1 MSTDYIFRS
10 YSSGDEDKISELLT
24 LVFDGW
30 PRIDSDMSP
39 NEYWKWKYLENPI
52 HHSYVT
58 VGLDG
63 EKVISCHHLMVQKLK
78 IMDSIILGCTA
89 TDFAVHPEYQGQ
101 GISVKTSNPNKIMRQ
116 KDDVLFSYFITRNPI
131 LIKRFSNPKGLDIR
145 QRFPKEII
153 NLTRISDIDLHFK
166 NMPIDNQ
173 WIIKPG
179 VKILKALNRL
189 LNAPEYHEGL
199 EIHQIES
206 FGEDINNF
214 LEEITAGHSFMMI
227 RSADYLNWR
236 YAYPG
241 IGEYRKYII
250 KERDRIIGY
259 SVLRI
264 NRYNPEYPIGY
275 IVELV
280 TENGRED
287 AAVRLVAKAVE
298 YFDKNNVNIV
308 NYLTVKDHPSI
319 KALARYGFLN
329 SRVKINL
336 YTTREQGNKLD
347 ELAYVNPSRIYFSWG
362 DIDALPVSTRTQG
375 SV

>member
-24 LVFDGW
+24 LVFGGW
-30 PRIDSDMSP
+30 PHIDTDLSP
-39 NEYWKWKYLENPI
+39 VEFWKWKYLKNPVHPSHVI
-52 HHSYVT
+52 
-58 VGLDG
+58 VGFDG
-63 EKVISCHHLMVQKLK
+63 EKMISCHHTMVLKLK
-78 IMDSIILGCTA
+78 IMDNTFFGSTSL
-89 TDFAVHPEYQGQ
+89 DFAVHPDYRGQ
-101 GISVKTSNPNKIMRQ
+101 GLASKTSKPNEVKRR
-116 KDDVLFSYFITRNPI
+116 KDGVLFSYFITRNPI
-131 LIKRFSNPKGLDIR
+131 LIKQFSSSKNLDHR
-145 QRFPKEII
+145 RPRFPIDLV
-153 NLTRISDIDLHFK
+153 NLTRIRDVELHFK
-166 NMPIDNQ
+166 NMPTKNQ
-173 WIIKPG
+173 GIIKPG
-179 VKILKALNRL
+179 LKTLKALNRL
-189 LNAPEYHEGL
+189 LNAPEHHEGL
-199 EIHQIES
+199 EIHQIER

-214 LEEITAGHSFMMI
+214 LEEITTGHSFMII
-227 RSADYLNWR
+227 RSANYLNWR
-236 YAYPG
+236 YAYPR

-287 AAVRLVAKAVE
+287 AAASLVAKAVE

-308 NYLTVKDHPSI
+308 NYLTVKDHPTI

-336 YTTREQGNKLD
+336 YTTREQAIKLD
-347 ELAYVNPSRIYFSWG
+347 ELANVNPSRIYLSWG
-362 DIDALPVSTRTQG
+362 DIDALPVRMN
-375 SV
+375 

>member
-1 MSTDYIFRS
+1 MSSDYFFRS

-24 LVFDGW
+24 QVFGGW
-30 PRIDSDMSP
+30 PHIDTEMSHI
-39 NEYWKWKYLENPI
+39 EYWKWKYLENPI
-52 HHSYVT
+52 HRSYVT

-63 EKVISCHHLMVQKLK
+63 EKMISCHHIMVQKIK
-78 IMDSIILGCTA
+78 IMDSIILGGTA
-89 TDFAVHPEYQGQ
+89 TDFAVHPAYQGQ
-101 GISVKTSNPNKIMRQ
+101 GISVKTSSPNKIKRQ

-131 LIKRFSNPKGLDIR
+131 LIKRFSKPKKRNVR

-166 NMPIDNQ
+166 NMPMDNQ
-173 WIIKPG
+173 GIIKPG
-179 VKILKALNRL
+179 VNILKSLNRL
-189 LNAPEYHEGL
+189 LNAPEYHKGL
-199 EIHQIES
+199 EIHQVES
-206 FGEDINNF
+206 FGGDINSF
-214 LEEITAGHSFMMI
+214 LEEVTAVHSFMI
-227 RSADYLNWR
+227 VRSADYLNWR

-241 IGEYRKYII
+241 IGEYRKYVI

-287 AAVRLVAKAVE
+287 AAASLVAKAVE
-298 YFDKNNVNIV
+298 YFDTNNVNIV

-319 KALARYGFLN
+319 KSLARYGFLN

-336 YTTREQGNKLD
+336 YTTREQGTKLD
-347 ELAYVNPSRIYFSWG
+347 ELANVKPSRVYLSWG
-362 DIDALPVSTRTQG
+362 DIDALPVRMH
-375 SV
+375 